1 MKKTTTNRL
10 TKTQKTKVEA
20 LPGWQ
25 EFCKTVDPLIQA
37 GLDDALIMS
46 LTATEERVLA
56 RLLTDKAVRY
66 ASNGRLLAVCGVS
79 TLVRA
84 DGTGATASVW
94 VGKLCLRFGGYQF
107 DETEDGFI
115 TEVREQGHFIVGV
128 RTDPVRFKFVTTTK
142 SQSE

>member
-84 DGTGATASVW
+84 DGTVLPYLLATV
-94 VGKLCLRFGGYQF
+94 LTLFLRL
-107 DETEDGFI
+107 
-115 TEVREQGHFIVGV
+115 
-128 RTDPVRFKFVTTTK
+128 P
-142 SQSE
+142 SSS